1 MYAKTQQQIKALVTN
16 KIVPGVSYGFIDHQ
30 QTLTNYVGAS
40 QLIPTCQPLY
50 AGQLYDLASL
60 TKVIATT
67 TLILKLITQ
76 HQLALD
82 DPIQKFLPTFKDQRV
97 QIRHL
102 LTHTVNLVGYIPHR
116 NQLTAPELK
125 QALLNLSVGPNF
137 GKQVHYSDTEFLYL
151 GWIIERLLQ
160 RPAQQALFNEVIRP
174 LHLTTMTF
182 HPDAKR
188 CVPASYQPHGR
199 GLIKGVVHDPKAYV
213 LGEHAASAGLF
224 ANLTDVLS
232 FCRFMLGDWQ
242 LTEPL
247 LDRTTIQ
254 QLYHDYTGCNGQ
266 RSLGWD
272 LKIGSNGQYWLYHT
286 GYVGHLILINQQAHQ
301 AFVLLSNR
309 IHPTEP
315 NTIFLGLRDQIAA
328 TYLKE
333 AAVL

>member
-1 MYAKTQQQIKALVTN
+1 MYPQTQQQIKALVTN

-30 QTLTNYVGAS
+30 QTLTNYFGAS
-40 QLIPTCQPLY
+40 QLVPTYQPLY

-67 TLILKLITQ
+67 TLILKLIAQ
-76 HQLALD
+76 HQLTLTD
-82 DPIQKFLPTFKDQRV
+82 SIHQFLPAFKDRRV

-102 LTHTVNLVGYIPHR
+102 LTHTINLVGYIPHR
-116 NQLTAPELK
+116 DQLTAPQLK
-125 QALLNLSVGPNF
+125 QALLNLTVGPNF
-137 GKQVHYSDTEFLYL
+137 GKKVHYSDTEFLYL
-151 GWIIERLLQ
+151 GWIIEQLLHQ
-160 RPAQQALFNEVIRP
+160 PVQQALVSEIIRP
-174 LHLTTMTF
+174 LRLATMTF
-182 HPDAKR
+182 HPDVKR
-188 CVPASYQPHGR
+188 CVPASYQPDGR

-224 ANLTDVLS
+224 ADLADVLG
-232 FCRFMLGDWQ
+232 FCRFMLGDLQ
-242 LTEPL
+242 LTEPPIS
-247 LDRTTIQ
+247 RATIQ
-254 QLYHDYTGCNGQ
+254 QLYRDYTGCNGQ

-272 LKIGSNGQYWLYHT
+272 LKLGPNGAYWLYHT
-286 GYVGHLILINQQAHQ
+286 GYVGHLILINQRAHQ

-333 AAVL
+333 TAVL